1 MLAMNSVEEF
11 REQLREWRED
21 GGRHSDEVVQFW
33 DEGLETAIDDLGE
46 ERWMVL
52 EQVAVAGLDCNRSE
66 VVQECLE
73 RLVEQFGPN
82 SLRIKR
88 LIAMKMEMMEKWDDA
103 LEVLDAIIEEDEA
116 NSSAR
121 KRKIAIFK
129 AQGDRSRTVAELN
142 KYLKIFMSDQEA
154 WMELCDL
161 YILDQ
166 DYAKAAFCCEEVLL
180 HNPHNHLYHQRQAEI
195 RYTWGGYEQ
204 LELAKHYYSQA
215 IKLAPSNMR
224 ALYGLLLTTSQLAA
238 SQRCP
243 ATKRKEFMAV
253 AVWSSKQIAARHP
266 AGGKPGGAAN
276 GQMAILK
283 NLMGEMQITD

>member
-1 MLAMNSVEEF
+1 MG
-11 REQLREWRED
+11 RED

-73 RLVEQFGPN
+73 RLVEQFGPS

-154 WMELCDL
+154 WMEL
-161 YILDQ
+161 
-166 DYAKAAFCCEEVLL
+166 
-180 HNPHNHLYHQRQAEI
+180 
-195 RYTWGGYEQ
+195 
-204 LELAKHYYSQA
+204 AKHYYSQA

-224 ALYGLLLTTSQLAA
+224 ALYGLLLTTSQLA
-238 SQRCP
+238 
-243 ATKRKEFMAV
+243 
-253 AVWSSKQIAARHP
+253 
-266 AGGKPGGAAN
+266 
-276 GQMAILK
+276 
-283 NLMGEMQITD
+283 

>member
-1 MLAMNSVEEF
+1 MGLAEEGSEQMLAMNSVEEF

-66 VVQECLE
+66 VVQDCLE
-73 RLVEQFGPN
+73 RLVEQFGPS

-129 AQGDRSRTVAELN
+129 AQGDRSRTTTCTTRGKQRSGTPGAV
-142 KYLKIFMSDQEA
+142 MSSWSWQSTTT
-154 WMELCDL
+154 
-161 YILDQ
+161 
-166 DYAKAAFCCEEVLL
+166 VRRSSL
-180 HNPHNHLYHQRQAEI
+180 HLPI
-195 RYTWGGYEQ
+195 
-204 LELAKHYYSQA
+204 
-215 IKLAPSNMR
+215 
-224 ALYGLLLTTSQLAA
+224 
-238 SQRCP
+238 
-243 ATKRKEFMAV
+243 
-253 AVWSSKQIAARHP
+253 
-266 AGGKPGGAAN
+266 
-276 GQMAILK
+276 
-283 NLMGEMQITD
+283 